1 MTSTRATKQA
11 LIKQLSRY
19 KDSTGC
25 TYQDIADEIGSTH
38 GAVYNWL
45 TGGYLPTES
54 NVDSI
59 KIFLA
64 SKNMLTPTARM
75 SDKTALKLVTDLL
88 NYKKQHNLSN
98 DDLAQQLNMHPN
110 NISEWQKGTA
120 KPTALNAYRIMKL
133 LDGQTEQPTLF
144 TMDKAFSDIFQTSDN
159 HGNLLNLIE
168 VDGVPYTTSRM
179 LAEKFNKQHRN
190 VLRDMDEIKEGLL
203 RFEQTPEKP
212 YFIESSYIHEQNK
225 QEYREILIN
234 KKGCILYLFN
244 IQGYQEEKMLFI
256 ESFEKMERALNETP
270 TQQPTPEPTLTPQ
283 IDESPEL
290 AYIRSKLTEIMAE
303 SDLQAIYKDLN
314 QLQTFVTMVKP
325 RQATPKEELPPSNLG
340 VRK

>member
-1 MTSTRATKQA
+1 
-11 LIKQLSRY
+11 
-19 KDSTGC
+19 
-25 TYQDIADEIGSTH
+25 
-38 GAVYNWL
+38 L

-64 SKNMLTPTARM
+64 SKNMLTPAARM
-75 SDKTALKLVTDLL
+75 SDKTANKLIMNLRKFKEQNDLTIIE
-88 NYKKQHNLSN
+88 
-98 DDLAQQLNMHPN
+98 LAEKLGLPEYNVSDWFN
-110 NISEWQKGTA
+110 GIS
-120 KPTALNAYRIMKL
+120 KPIALNAYRIMKL

-179 LAEKFNKQHRN
+179 IAEKFNKNHRH
-190 VLRDMDEIKEGLL
+190 VMRDMDEIKKGLPE
-203 RFEQTPEKP
+203 FGQTPEKP

-244 IQGYQEEKMLFI
+244 IQGYQDEKMLFI
-256 ESFEKMERALNETP
+256 ESFEKMEQALNETP
-270 TQQPTPEPTLTPQ
+270 ASEPTPTPQ

-290 AYIRSKLTEIMAE
+290 AYIRSKLTEIIAE
-303 SDLQAIYKDLN
+303 SDLQTIYKDLN

-325 RQATPKEELPPSNLG
+325 WQATPKEELPPSNLG

>member
-1 MTSTRATKQA
+1 
-11 LIKQLSRY
+11 
-19 KDSTGC
+19 
-25 TYQDIADEIGSTH
+25 
-38 GAVYNWL
+38 
-45 TGGYLPTES
+45 
-54 NVDSI
+54 
-59 KIFLA
+59 
-64 SKNMLTPTARM
+64 M
-75 SDKTALKLVTDLL
+75 SDKTANKLIMNLRKFKEQNDLTIIE
-88 NYKKQHNLSN
+88 
-98 DDLAQQLNMHPN
+98 LAEKLGLPEYNVSDWFN
-110 NISEWQKGTA
+110 GIS
-120 KPTALNAYRIMKL
+120 KPIALNAYRIMKL

-179 LAEKFNKQHRN
+179 IAEKFNKNHRH
-190 VLRDMDEIKEGLL
+190 VMRDMDEIKKGLPE
-203 RFEQTPEKP
+203 FGQTPEKP

-256 ESFEKMERALNETP
+256 ESFEKMEQALNETP
-270 TQQPTPEPTLTPQ
+270 ASEPTPTPQ

-290 AYIRSKLTEIMAE
+290 AYIRSKLTEIIAE
-303 SDLQAIYKDLN
+303 SDLQTIYKDLN

-325 RQATPKEELPPSNLG
+325 WQATPKEELPPSNLG

>member
-11 LIKQLSRY
+11 LIKQLTRY
-19 KDSTGC
+19 KADTNSTL
-25 TYQDIADEIGSTH
+25 QQLSDEIGYPIATIQ
-38 GAVYNWL
+38 AWL
-45 TGGYLPTES
+45 SKKYLPAEE
-54 NVDSI
+54 NLDNI

-64 SKNMLTPTARM
+64 SKNYIAQKSRM
-75 SDKTALKLVTDLL
+75 SDKTANNLIMNLRRFKEQNDLTIIEL
-88 NYKKQHNLSN
+88 AEELGIPEYNVSDWFNGISKPGALS
-98 DDLAQQLNMHPN
+98 
-110 NISEWQKGTA
+110 
-120 KPTALNAYRIMKL
+120 AYRIMQL

-179 LAEKFNKQHRN
+179 LAEKFNKRHDH
-190 VLRDMDEIKEGLL
+190 VMRDMDEIKRGFPKSGE
-203 RFEQTPEKP
+203 TPEKP

-256 ESFEKMERALNETP
+256 ESFEKMEQALNETP
-270 TQQPTPEPTLTPQ
+270 TQQPASEPAPTPQ

-325 RQATPKEELPPSNLG
+325 RRTTPKEELPPSNLG

>member
-1 MTSTRATKQA
+1 MATTRATKQA
-11 LIKQLSRY
+11 LIKQLARY
-19 KDSTGC
+19 KDNTGC
-25 TYQDIADEIGSTH
+25 TFQYIADEIGSTP
-38 GAVYNWL
+38 AAIYNWM
-45 TGGYLPTES
+45 TGDHLPTEG

-110 NISEWQKGTA
+110 NISEWQRGLS
-120 KPTALNAYRIMKL
+120 KPTALNAYRITQL
-133 LDGQTEQPTLF
+133 LNGHTEQPTLF

-179 LAEKFNKQHRN
+179 IAEKFNKQHRN
-190 VLRDMDEIKEGLL
+190 VMRDMDNIKRSFLKS
-203 RFEQTPEKP
+203 EQTHEKP

-244 IQGYQEEKMLFI
+244 IQGYQKEKMLFI

-270 TQQPTPEPTLTPQ
+270 TPQ

-290 AYIRSKLTEIMAE
+290 AYIRSKLTKIMAE

-325 RQATPKEELPPSNLG
+325 WRATPKEELPPSNLG

>member
-11 LIKQLSRY
+11 LIKQLTRY
-19 KDSTGC
+19 KADTNISLRNLS
-25 TYQDIADEIGSTH
+25 DEIGYPIATIQ
-38 GAVYNWL
+38 AWL
-45 TGGYLPTES
+45 SKKYLPTEE
-54 NVDSI
+54 NLDNI

-64 SKNMLTPTARM
+64 SKNYIAQKSRM
-75 SDKTALKLVTDLL
+75 SDKTANNLIMNLRRFKEQNDLTIIEIAEQLGIPEYNVSDWL
-88 NYKKQHNLSN
+88 NGISKPGALS
-98 DDLAQQLNMHPN
+98 
-110 NISEWQKGTA
+110 
-120 KPTALNAYRIMKL
+120 AYRIMQL

-179 LAEKFNKQHRN
+179 IAEKFNKQHRN
-190 VLRDMDEIKEGLL
+190 VLRDMDEIKAGLP

-256 ESFEKMERALNETP
+256 ESFEKMEQALNETP
-270 TQQPTPEPTLTPQ
+270 ASEPTPTPQ

-303 SDLQAIYKDLN
+303 SDLQAIYKDLS

-325 RQATPKEELPPSNLG
+325 WQATPKEELPPSNLG
-340 VRK
+340 IRK